1 MKSVEELDVFKL
13 AHELTLKVY
22 GLSGK
27 FPKEESF
34 GLVAQMRRAASSVG
48 MNLVEGSMRLNSRE
62 FRHFVG
68 IARGSAAEVNYQLL
82 LAKDLGYI
90 SKPVYKELRSG
101 YERVG
106 QMLTRLSQSL
116 DHEEP

>member
-13 AHELTLKVY
+13 SHELALKVY
-22 GLSGK
+22 K
-27 FPKEESF
+27 VTTRFPREEIF
-34 GLVAQMRRAASSVG
+34 NLVPQMRRAASSIA

-82 LAKDLGYI
+82 LARDLGYI
-90 SKPVYKELRSG
+90 RKEVYNELRFG

-106 QMLTRLSQSL
+106 QMLTRLAQSL
-116 DHEEP
+116 SRR